1 MSTSNL
7 ENLLMR
13 RLFAESWLATDSKVR
28 ARVMDELK
36 REVRENSRWLPEP
49 RAQILDEE
57 GKSVVGEGAGAFGSY
72 FASSAVVF
80 MALRQYRLQLPS
92 SAFSLLNTTMSLL
105 LDDSIYKK
113 LSARVADAAK
123 TVERGRAL
131 LAIAYVQLIRSLQSG
146 SYEREHNK
154 IADVLSSAEVAL
166 EAGKKR
172 IARLRNA
179 RSEIVMQFA
188 GVIGILVTALAI
200 AGYAIYTII
209 AKEPP
214 T

>member
-1 MSTSNL
+1 VDRHLVTVEIGVKRRADERVDPYRVSFDKMRL
-7 ENLLMR
+7 E
-13 RLFAESWLATDSKVR
+13 RL
-28 ARVMDELK
+28 
-36 REVRENSRWLPEP
+36 
-49 RAQILDEE
+49 
-57 GKSVVGEGAGAFGSY
+57 Y
-72 FASSAVVF
+72 
-80 MALRQYRLQLPS
+80 
-92 SAFSLLNTTMSLL
+92 
-105 LDDSIYKK
+105 
-113 LSARVADAAK
+113 AK

-209 AKEPP
+209 ANEPP